1 LQVGCWVCVSS
12 SLSDSPTVAWHPRS
26 PRPHSPTPDAV
37 YSATSNKFEVKLAN
51 IEVEAQT
58 MAETR
63 RTTTRRNCCS
73 RLWGQLSRRTA
84 FLATPPPIWIFL
96 IALGLATAFAVCVG
110 QGSLCAWWGEGLCV
124 RGGARLSVG
133 RWACVSFPVCVC
145 VCGGVM
151 LSSALCMARVVRP
164 TCNVNVNVFSFWPV
178 QVCV

>member
-1 LQVGCWVCVSS
+1 MLGCVCQVLL
-12 SLSDSPTVAWHPRS
+12 SLRFPNCRLAPSPHA
-26 PRPHSPTPDAV
+26 PTPRRPYAV

-110 QGSLCAWWGEGLCV
+110 QVSLCAWWWDKGLYVRARGEGLCV
-124 RGGARLSVG
+124 RRGGARVSAG
-133 RWACVSFPVCVC
+133 MWASLWDRVL
-145 VCGGVM
+145 GGFY
-151 LSSALCMARVVRP
+151 LLHFAWPALCAPPVR
-164 TCNVNVNVFSFWPV
+164 
-178 QVCV
+178 